1 MKAIVVVIRMT
12 KMTWRRDR
20 VKKLLANTSVRWF
33 NRYLPLLW
41 DEEAME
47 SDLGSDYIVEEL
59 LDETKKEL
67 RRWEHH
73 LGFDKKELIEP
84 EWEPDWEPD
93 WDYEWEETE
102 PPII

>member
-1 MKAIVVVIRMT
+1 MKAIFLSKEVVTSMT
-12 KMTWRRDR
+12 KVTLQKGL
-20 VKKLLANTSVRWF
+20 VHQLLANTSVRWF

-59 LDETKKEL
+59 LDETQKEL

-73 LGFDKKELIEP
+73 LGFD
-84 EWEPDWEPD
+84 
-93 WDYEWEETE
+93 EEDVID
-102 PPII
+102 PYWGYKV

>member
-1 MKAIVVVIRMT
+1 MKAIVIDKDVVTRMT
-12 KMTWRRDR
+12 KMTWRKNW
-20 VKKLLANTSVRWF
+20 VNKLLADASDRWE
-33 NRYLPLLW
+33 NRYKNLLW

-73 LGFDKKELIEP
+73 LGFDKKEVI
-84 EWEPDWEPD
+84 EPDWG
-93 WDYEWEETE
+93 YTE
-102 PPII
+102 

>member
-1 MKAIVVVIRMT
+1 MKAIVINKEGVTRMT
-12 KMTWRRDR
+12 NTHMTLGKGR
-20 VKKLLANTSVRWF
+20 VRQLLTNASVRWF

-73 LGFDKKELIEP
+73 LGFDKEKVIEP
-84 EWEPDWEPD
+84 D
-93 WDYEWEETE
+93 
-102 PPII
+102 

>member
-1 MKAIVVVIRMT
+1 MKAIIINKELVTRMP
-12 KMTWRRDR
+12 KLTWKKDR
-20 VKKLLANTSVRWF
+20 VLQLLANASVRWR
-33 NRYLPLLW
+33 NRYFNLLW

-73 LGFDKKELIEP
+73 LGFDKGKVIEP
-84 EWEPDWEPD
+84 D
-93 WDYEWEETE
+93 
-102 PPII
+102 

>member
-1 MKAIVVVIRMT
+1 MKVIYLTKEVVTRMSNTHVILG
-12 KMTWRRDR
+12 KGR
-20 VKKLLANTSVRWF
+20 VHQLLANTSVRWF

-73 LGFDKKELIEP
+73 LGFDKEDLLG
-84 EWEPDWEPD
+84 
-93 WDYEWEETE
+93 YTE
-102 PPII
+102 